1 MSLERR
7 RTIYN
12 FITSMTEELYLADGV
27 RESIGLVGVQAV
39 AVASMMVQVEN
50 RREDDGVEG

>member
-1 MSLERR
+1 
-7 RTIYN
+7 
-12 FITSMTEELYLADGV
+12 MTEELYLADGV